1 VTAMDRR
8 ILVVDDDYSALR
20 VIGYA
25 LKQEGYE
32 VLTAA
37 HGQAAL
43 RMAPDADL
51 VILDIMMP
59 DIDGYK
65 ICRRLRSNPETS
77 DIPVIMLSAKAQ
89 VPDKLVGFEA
99 GADDYVVKPV
109 DPSELVARVTALL
122 SRSRVSSPREAR
134 VISFIG
140 VKGGVGTTT
149 VAVNQAVAFGQLRAA
164 VVLVDWRSSFGMI
177 CSLLGLVPKRTLAD
191 MVVADPKSG
200 EDTGAAAYL
209 TPFREGIAV
218 LAGPLGFGLPRAVPK
233 GLARSV
239 IRQLKTM
246 ADYVL
251 VDLPAEPS
259 GMVRDMLEET
269 NSIVLVSELEPLSLK
284 SGAALVSS
292 LTSWGLQ
299 WKTLGVVFVN
309 RAWSEN
315 TMSATDA
322 ASALGVD
329 LLTTLPPA
337 AEMCYYA
344 TLQGKPVLLS
354 QPDSL
359 VSSTLSEFAVELRR
373 KVL

>member
-1 VTAMDRR
+1 MATDRR

-109 DPSELVARVTALL
+109 DPSELVARVNALL
-122 SRSRVSSPREAR
+122 SRARVTSPREAR
-134 VISFIG
+134 VVSFLG

-149 VAVNQAVAFGQLRAA
+149 VAVNQAVAFGQSRAA
-164 VVLVDWRSSFGMI
+164 VVLVDWRSSFGMT

-191 MVVADPKSG
+191 MVVADPKAG
-200 EDTGAAAYL
+200 DDTGAAAYL

-218 LAGPLGFGLPRAVPK
+218 LAGPIGFGLPRAVPK

-239 IRQLKTM
+239 IKQLKTM

-259 GMVRDMLEET
+259 TMVRDMLEET

-299 WKTLGVVFVN
+299 WKTTGVVFVN

-322 ASALGVD
+322 ASTLGVD

-337 AEMCYYA
+337 PEVCYYA
-344 TLQGKPVLLS
+344 ALQGKPVLLS

-359 VSSTLSEFAVELRR
+359 VATTLAEFAMELRR
-373 KVL
+373 RVL